1 MSEIKPCPF
10 CGREPEAGV
19 QNGCVRCP
27 AHVGW
32 HLAEQWDCRPVEDA
46 LREALKDMTTERDR
60 LRAEGQALDARNFH
74 LAGKLSAAEGQR
86 EALRAERDRLRALIC
101 EWDAAEVAHA
111 EALTRLMKGY
121 AQTSQKWKG
130 TVRRRDAAN
139 AALAGEVK
147 P

>member
-1 MSEIKPCPF
+1 MRPPHGCRC
-10 CGREPEAGV
+10 CGRTGTHDDDCLV
-19 QNGCVRCP
+19 P
-27 AHVGW
+27 A
-32 HLAEQWDCRPVEDA
+32 LAQVVV
-46 LREALKDMTTERDR
+46 
-60 LRAEGQALDARNFH
+60 
-74 LAGKLSAAEGQR
+74 
-86 EALRAERDRLRALIC
+86 ERDRLRALIC